1 MSDALDIIVKKMNNF
16 GKTLSKKSSVYFNKA
31 IHKSEEYSNKGIK
44 QIEIKKLKWKLK
56 KTYSELGQY
65 IYKNNIK
72 NNVVDYSDDEK
83 FILLINRINKIRNF
97 INQRLSS

>member
-16 GKTLSKKSSVYFNKA
+16 GKTLSKKSNIYFKKA
-31 IHKSEEYSNKGIK
+31 VHKSEEYTNKGMK
-44 QIEIKKLKWKLK
+44 QIEIEKLKWKLK
-56 KTYSELGQY
+56 RAYSELGQY